1 MDRRTVLRAA
11 GLGGLGLLGLSACTQ
26 PEQPQPT
33 REDGVP
39 FDLSPEQN
47 SRVRSEVDPAARALL
62 PEKIAAG
69 GVLTAGVLHT
79 SPPLAFSATDDV
91 TPIGSEVD
99 TAYLIADKLGL
110 ELNPQVTS
118 WENWPLK
125 LGANEYHV
133 AFANVGVTEPRLKLY
148 DFATYRAA
156 YMGFLARKGQGP
168 VVSSPDDISGRKLSV
183 SPGTNQE
190 KIIMAWND
198 QLVAE
203 GKKPATLDLYLDNTN
218 AVLAL
223 AAGRIEYY
231 LSPFPTGSYYAAT
244 RDDLEVRGK
253 ISAGWPNSTLVAATT
268 LKDSGLVRP
277 FQAALQSAIS
287 SGEYREALTRWGLE
301 EEFLPES
308 LIVTGETGMPS

>member
-11 GLGGLGLLGLSACTQ
+11 GLGGLGLLSLAACTQ

-47 SRVRSEVDPAARALL
+47 SRVRSDVDPAARALL
-62 PEKIAAG
+62 PESIAAA
-69 GVLTAGVLHT
+69 GVLTVGVLNT
-79 SPPLAFSATDDV
+79 SPPLSFSATDDV

-99 TAYLIADKLGL
+99 TAYLVADKLGL

-125 LGANEYHV
+125 LGAHEYH
-133 AFANVGVTEPRLKLY
+133 ATFANVGVTEPRLKLY

-168 VVSSPDDISGRKLSV
+168 VVETPDDISGRKLSV
-183 SPGTNQE
+183 TPGTNQE
-190 KIIMAWND
+190 KIVMAWNE
-198 QLVAE
+198 QLRAQ
-203 GKKPATLDLYLDNTN
+203 GKEPAALDLYLDNTN

-223 AAGRIEYY
+223 AAGRIDYY

-253 ISAGWPNSTLVAATT
+253 ISAGWPKSTLVAATT
-268 LKDSGLVRP
+268 LKNSGLARP
-277 FQAALQSAIS
+277 FQAALQSAIT
-287 SGEYREALTRWGLE
+287 SGQYRAALTRWGLE

-308 LIVTGETGMPS
+308 LIVTEKTGMP